1 MPLCALK
8 VKPALTR
15 IKFKP
20 GPLRA
25 LKIQHVPLRALK
37 SQIHALT
44 YLKIQAHAV
53 ALSRSRWKRFS
64 CNNPLRIE
72 FPFFKK
78 NFKYIFL

>member
-1 MPLCALK
+1 MCFKSQAR
-8 VKPALTR
+8 ALTR

-53 ALSRSRWKRFS
+53 ALSRSWRKRFS
-64 CNNPLRIE
+64 CNNPSRIE
-72 FPFFKK
+72 FPFF
-78 NFKYIFL
+78 FVFF